1 MKKSSYM
8 TRALTASDPRFA
20 RVLGKLGYERADVVA
35 ADPLD
40 HDLDGRKGGSRKPEA
55 SDDLTSLHARYQDK
69 FGKRPFH
76 GWDVET
82 LTGKLAEEAKD

>member
-20 RVLGKLGYERADVVA
+20 RVLGKLGYERSDVIA

-40 HDLDGRKGGSRKPEA
+40 HDSDGKKGGSPSVKP
-55 SDDLTSLHARYQDK
+55 SDDLTTLRTKYSEK

-76 GWDVET
+76 GWDAMT
-82 LTGKLAEEAKD
+82 LTEKLAEEPKD